1 MTTYTALDI
10 RPNGEHVLSA
20 GLTLAQVLT
29 YVAPAG
35 TWALTF
41 RQES

>member
-1 MTTYTALDI
+1 MKTFTALDI
-10 RPNGEHVLSA
+10 RPNGEHVLA
-20 GLTLAQVLT
+20 TGLTLAQVLT
-29 YVAPAG
+29 YAAPAD